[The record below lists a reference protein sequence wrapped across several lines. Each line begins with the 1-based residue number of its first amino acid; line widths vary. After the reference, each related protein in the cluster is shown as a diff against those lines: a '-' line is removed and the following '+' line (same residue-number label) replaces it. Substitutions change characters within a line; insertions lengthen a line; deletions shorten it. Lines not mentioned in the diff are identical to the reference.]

1 VHESAKNLKVQ
12 FEAYY
17 KQYFKAGSGAMTPK
31 AVSQMVPKAASPAP
45 IRQDSP
51 AAGGVALLQRQMD
64 QMQREL
70 EAVQNKAGGGS
81 KGVSGGTA
89 TKKKAGGG
97 GTGRCNMTFEE
108 KRKLS
113 LNINKLSHEKLA
125 KVVEIIKKKKKVD
138 DGEEIE
144 IDIDSL
150 GEATLRELDTYVQAC
165 LNPSKQ
171 V

>member
-1 VHESAKNLKVQ
+1 
-12 FEAYY
+12 
-17 KQYFKAGSGAMTPK
+17 
-31 AVSQMVPKAASPAP
+31 
-45 IRQDSP
+45 
-51 AAGGVALLQRQMD
+51 
-64 QMQREL
+64 
-70 EAVQNKAGGGS
+70 
-81 KGVSGGTA
+81 
-89 TKKKAGGG
+89 
-97 GTGRCNMTFEE
+97 MTFEE

>member
-1 VHESAKNLKVQ
+1 MHESAKNLKVQ

-31 AVSQMVPKAASPAP
+31 AGSQMVPKAASPAP

-89 TKKKAGGG
+89 TKKKAGANA
-97 GTGRCNMTFEE
+97 GR
-108 KRKLS
+108 
-113 LNINKLSHEKLA
+113 
-125 KVVEIIKKKKKVD
+125 VVEWA
-138 DGEEIE
+138 
-144 IDIDSL
+144 L
-150 GEATLRELDTYVQAC
+150 
-165 LNPSKQ
+165 
-171 V
+171 